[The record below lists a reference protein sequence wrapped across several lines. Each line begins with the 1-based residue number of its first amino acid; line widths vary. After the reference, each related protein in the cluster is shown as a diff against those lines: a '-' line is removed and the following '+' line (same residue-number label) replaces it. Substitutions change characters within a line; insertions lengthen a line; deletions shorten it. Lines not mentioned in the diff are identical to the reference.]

1 MNTSENTTLLEHRHH
16 PPDSRAGNLGA
27 FLWHLFQMAVAMKL
41 GMLLYML
48 LRGLL
53 APIGFAAVQTDYPLV
68 DYWIMVVFMTI
79 PMIALMRY
87 HRYSWRDCAGMTA
100 AMLAPLVVLCVLAV
114 PGLLTIQTLH
124 CTGDVAMLLGM
135 AAYLLYRRH

>member
-1 MNTSENTTLLEHRHH
+1 MNTSENTTLLEHHQH
-16 PPDSRAGNLGA
+16 PPGSRTGKLGV
-27 FLWHLFQMAVAMKL
+27 FLWHLLQMAVAMKL

-53 APIGFAAVQTDYPLV
+53 APIGFAVQADYPLV

-79 PMIALMRY
+79 PMIVLMRY
-87 HRYSWRDCAGMTA
+87 HHYSWRDCAGMTA
-100 AMLAPLVVLCVLAV
+100 AMLAPLVVLCALAV

-124 CTGDVAMLLGM
+124 CTGDVVMLLGM

>member
-16 PPDSRAGNLGA
+16 PSDSRAGRVRA

-41 GMLLYML
+41 GMLPYVL

-53 APIGFAAVQTDYPLV
+53 APMGFAAVQANYPLA

-100 AMLAPLVVLCVLAV
+100 AMLAPLAVLCALVVA
-114 PGLLTIQTLH
+114 GLLTIQPLH
-124 CTGDVAMLLGM
+124 WTGDVAMLLGM
-135 AAYLLYRRH
+135 AAYMLYRRH

>member
-1 MNTSENTTLLEHRHH
+1 MNTFENPTLLEHLHH
-16 PPDSRAGNLGA
+16 LPDSRAGKVRA

-53 APIGFAAVQTDYPLV
+53 APIGLAAVRTDYPLV
-68 DYWIMVVFMTI
+68 DYWIMVVFMTL

-87 HRYSWRDCAGMTA
+87 HRYSWRDCEGMTA
-100 AMLAPLVVLCVLAV
+100 AMLAPLVVLCALAL
-114 PGLLTIQTLH
+114 PGLLRIQTLH
-124 CTGDVAMLLGM
+124 WAGDVVMLLGM
-135 AAYLLYRRH
+135 AVYLLYRRH